1 MKAKPTKRDLLR
13 TRVYRKRKDII
24 LRERV
29 PAVISIE
36 ARVGEAARTTAYKE
50 HKGIAGAMIAGDAEL
65 AVQRLTDHNAFGRR
79 VLIS

>member
-1 MKAKPTKRDLLR
+1 MKAKPTKRDPLCS
-13 TRVYRKRKDII
+13 RVYRERKDMS

-29 PAVISIE
+29 PAVLSIE

-65 AVQRLTDHNAFGRR
+65 AVQRLTDHIPFGRR